1 MKQIV
6 CLATSPWFPIPTRK
20 QQVMSRIPDAEILYF
35 DPSAT
40 VIAPLKDK
48 TTKPLM
54 TAYKK
59 PGFRPQPNIT
69 VYSLPPVL
77 PFFNRSRAINRI
89 NQKRIAAYVRMVFA
103 TAAPL
108 AERLQAANPKA
119 RFIPNGADFERFNR
133 ASWPIAV
140 PDEMRAIPHPIFGF
154 VGALQPCIEYSFV
167 ECAAKA
173 HPEWSFVWIGGEKP
187 GANLSALKSLGNCH
201 FLGIKPNDQLPQ
213 YLAQFDACLNLF
225 AAGKLS
231 KDVSPLKF
239 YEYLATG
246 KPIISTR
253 QPDQI
258 LRYAPLIHIADTAEQ
273 FTARCAEAL
282 SDTQPER
289 MEARIEEGRKSSWD
303 SRVREMCAILRD
315 MGIL

>member
-1 MKQIV
+1 M
-6 CLATSPWFPIPTRK
+6 LFRSPLLWVYSPVTVDAVEHIPHSALVYDCVDRHSAYGGLMNPAL
-20 QQVMSRIPDAEILYF
+20 VDAEELE
-35 DPSAT
+35 
-40 VIAPLKDK
+40 L
-48 TTKPLM
+48 
-54 TAYKK
+54 
-59 PGFRPQPNIT
+59 
-69 VYSLPPVL
+69 
-77 PFFNRSRAINRI
+77 
-89 NQKRIAAYVRMVFA
+89 AAECDMVFA

-167 ECAAKA
+167 EYAAKA

-187 GANLSALKSLGNCH
+187 GANLSALKALGNCH

-273 FTARCAEAL
+273 FTVRCAEAL